1 MPGREKDLREGQDEP
16 REELDMFPYYLLLA
30 AVFRPEAY
38 KKYRKDKEAQQR
50 SEQTSTKQGP
60 PDAARRAGLGD
71 D

>member
-38 KKYRKDKEAQQR
+38 KKYRKEKETQQR
-50 SEQTSTKQGP
+50 SEQNSTKQGP

>member
-38 KKYRKDKEAQQR
+38 KKYRKEKETQQR
-50 SEQTSTKQGP
+50 SEQTS
-60 PDAARRAGLGD
+60 AD